1 MDLKEIEK
9 SIETWVSEGSER
21 HVYFVAIENP
31 RDIEKM
37 KYSITYGGDMRA
49 VASTMIGMSLGDE
62 EVSNATGDLYDSITK
77 ILHSADGILIEKE
90 DKTTKKKVS

>member
-37 KYSITYGGDMRA
+37 KYSITYGGDMKA

-62 EVSNATGDLYDSITK
+62 GVSNATGDLYDNMTK
-77 ILHSADGILIEKE
+77 ILHFADDRPIKEE